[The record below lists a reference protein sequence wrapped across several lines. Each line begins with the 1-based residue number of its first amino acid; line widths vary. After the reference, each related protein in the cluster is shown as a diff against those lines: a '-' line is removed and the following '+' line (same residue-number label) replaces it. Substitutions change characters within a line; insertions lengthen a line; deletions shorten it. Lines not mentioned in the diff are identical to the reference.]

1 MRFVSFCAISFSSL
15 ALKSHFMFLCTHRH
29 SNLIIFLAVE
39 QKQAQLFHDQSP
51 VGWGEFITLCLQKQI
66 TISQEY
72 ICIYTYCIHMYFLTV
87 VVVVAVVV
95 AGVVVVAVV
104 VVLLLLLLLVVL
116 VVRG

>member
-1 MRFVSFCAISFSSL
+1 
-15 ALKSHFMFLCTHRH
+15 MFLCTHRH

-72 ICIYTYCIHMYFLTV
+72 ICIYTYCIHMYFLTIV
-87 VVVVAVVV
+87 VVV

-104 VVLLLLLLLVVL
+104 VVLLLLLVVL

>member
-1 MRFVSFCAISFSSL
+1 
-15 ALKSHFMFLCTHRH
+15 MFLCTHRH

-72 ICIYTYCIHMYFLTV
+72 ICIYTYCIHMYFLTIV
-87 VVVVAVVV
+87 VVV

-104 VVLLLLLLLVVL
+104 VVLLLLLLVVL

>member
-1 MRFVSFCAISFSSL
+1 
-15 ALKSHFMFLCTHRH
+15 MFLCTHRH

-39 QKQAQLFHDQSP
+39 QKQAQLFHDQLP

-72 ICIYTYCIHMYFLTV
+72 LCIYTYYIHMYFLTIVVVV

-95 AGVVVVAVV
+95 
-104 VVLLLLLLLVVL
+104 VVLLVVVL

>member
-1 MRFVSFCAISFSSL
+1 
-15 ALKSHFMFLCTHRH
+15 MFLCTHRH

-87 VVVVAVVV
+87 VVVAVVV

-104 VVLLLLLLLVVL
+104 VVLLLLLLVVL

>member
-1 MRFVSFCAISFSSL
+1 
-15 ALKSHFMFLCTHRH
+15 MFLCTHRQ

-72 ICIYTYCIHMYFLTV
+72 ICIYTYCIHMYFLTIV
-87 VVVVAVVV
+87 VVV

>member
-1 MRFVSFCAISFSSL
+1 
-15 ALKSHFMFLCTHRH
+15 MFLCTHRH

-39 QKQAQLFHDQSP
+39 QKQAQLFHDQLP

-72 ICIYTYCIHMYFLTV
+72 ICIYTYYIHMHFLTI
-87 VVVVAVVV
+87 
-95 AGVVVVAVV
+95 VVVVAVV
-104 VVLLLLLLLVVL
+104 VVLLLLLVVVL

>member
-1 MRFVSFCAISFSSL
+1 
-15 ALKSHFMFLCTHRH
+15 MFLCTHRH

-51 VGWGEFITLCLQKQI
+51 VGWAEFITLCLQKQI

-72 ICIYTYCIHMYFLTV
+72 LCICTYYIHMYFLTIV

-95 AGVVVVAVV
+95 
-104 VVLLLLLLLVVL
+104 VVLLLLVVVL